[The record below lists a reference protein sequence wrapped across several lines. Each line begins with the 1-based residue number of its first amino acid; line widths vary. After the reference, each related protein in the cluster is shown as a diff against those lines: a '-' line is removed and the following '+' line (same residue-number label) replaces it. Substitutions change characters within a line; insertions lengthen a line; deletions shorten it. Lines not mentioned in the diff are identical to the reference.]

1 MTHKTRDILCSII
14 VLACGAA
21 MIYFVKDVRRVI
33 RSDVGSA
40 FVPTLI
46 GWCIVVTGASK
57 LLYTLFTG
65 LKEENKKIVF
75 DQDFLGGVGTIVLM
89 FLYMLAFEPV
99 GFIVASAVYL
109 FLQMLLLSDKTNR
122 KILLFA
128 LVAVILPVAV
138 DALFVFVIKMP
149 LPVGVFGF

>member
-1 MTHKTRDILCSII
+1 MTNKTRDILCSII
-14 VLACGAA
+14 VLAFGAA

-33 RSDVGSA
+33 RTDVGSA

-57 LLYTLFTG
+57 LLYSIFTS
-65 LKEENKKIVF
+65 LKEENRKIVF
-75 DQDFLGGVGTIVLM
+75 DQDFFGGIGTIVLM
-89 FLYMLAFEPV
+89 VLYMLAFQPV

-109 FLQMLLLSDKTNR
+109 FLQMLLLSDRTNR
-122 KILLFA
+122 KIILFA
-128 LVAVILPVAV
+128 VVSVLLPVAV

-149 LPVGVFGF
+149 LPVGILGF

>member
-1 MTHKTRDILCSII
+1 MTNKTRDILCSII
-14 VLACGAA
+14 VLAFGAA

-46 GWCIVVTGASK
+46 GWCIVATGAAK
-57 LLYTLFTG
+57 LIYSVFTG

-75 DQDFLGGVGTIVLM
+75 DQDFFGGVGTIVLM
-89 FLYMLAFEPV
+89 VLYMLAFEPV
-99 GFIVASAVYL
+99 GFVVASAVYL

-122 KILLFA
+122 RVILFA
-128 LVAVILPVAV
+128 VVAAVLPLAV
-138 DALFVFVIKMP
+138 DALFVYVIKMP

>member
-1 MTHKTRDILCSII
+1 
-14 VLACGAA
+14 
-21 MIYFVKDVRRVI
+21 MIYYVKGVRRVI
-33 RSDVGSA
+33 RTDVGSA

-57 LLYTLFTG
+57 LLYSIFTG
-65 LKEENKKIVF
+65 LKSENKKIVF
-75 DQDFLGGVGTIVLM
+75 DQDFFGGIGTIILM
-89 FLYMLAFEPV
+89 VLYMLAFQPV

-109 FLQMLLLSDKTNR
+109 FFQMLLLSDKTNR

-128 LVAVILPVAV
+128 IVSVLLPVAV

-149 LPVGVFGF
+149 LPVGILGF

>member
-1 MTHKTRDILCSII
+1 MTNKTRDILCSII
-14 VLACGAA
+14 VLAFGAA

>member
-1 MTHKTRDILCSII
+1 MTNKTRDILCSII
-14 VLACGAA
+14 VLAFGAA

-46 GWCIVVTGASK
+46 GWCIVATGAAK
-57 LLYTLFTG
+57 LLYSVFTG

-75 DQDFLGGVGTIVLM
+75 DQDFFGGIGTIVLM
-89 FLYMLAFEPV
+89 VLYMLAFQPV
-99 GFIVASAVYL
+99 GFVVASAVYL
-109 FLQMLLLSDKTNR
+109 FLQMLLFSEKSNR

-128 LVAVILPVAV
+128 VIAVLLPLAV

>member
-1 MTHKTRDILCSII
+1 MTNKTRDILCSII
-14 VLACGAA
+14 VLAFGAA
-21 MIYFVKDVRRVI
+21 VIYFVKDVRRVI

-46 GWCIVVTGASK
+46 GWCIVATGAAK
-57 LLYTLFTG
+57 LLYSVFTG

-75 DQDFLGGVGTIVLM
+75 DQDFFGGIGTIVLM
-89 FLYMLAFEPV
+89 VLYMLAFEPV
-99 GFIVASAVYL
+99 GFVVASAVYL
-109 FLQMLLLSDKTNR
+109 FLQMLLLSDRTNR
-122 KILLFA
+122 KVLLFA
-128 LVAVILPVAV
+128 VVAVLLPLAV